1 MVCKRG
7 RVLGARLFKQKNNGM
22 GEVMKKNTI
31 LNRNIWADG
40 YALGIMSTAECVS
53 GGTMNC
59 SQCKYSPEYN
69 PEHKSQLVCK
79 NNMVKHGL
87 EIINKIGSEEE
98 A

>member
-1 MVCKRG
+1 
-7 RVLGARLFKQKNNGM
+7 
-22 GEVMKKNTI
+22 MKSISNVTRKA
-31 LNRNIWADG
+31 WACG

-59 SQCKYSPEYN
+59 PQCKYSPEYN

-79 NNMVKHGL
+79 NNMVKQGL